1 MLRRRVIA
9 GSTPAPSIMKKNYNK
24 LREFLADIEHEQW
37 MSFTTSIAKELVLVD
52 DVVVDS
58 ILERWQKNWKPYK
71 KLSEDIKDKDREWA
85 DKILDSL
92 PIRCPIYQC
101 GGFMAT
107 KERKLPKDFIE
118 GEHYH
123 GDDQTP
129 DLICDNCG
137 GIYQFVRFKK

>member
-1 MLRRRVIA
+1 MIK
-9 GSTPAPSIMKKNYNK
+9 SYNK
-24 LREFLADIEHEQW
+24 LREFLADIEHQQW
-37 MSFTTSIAKELVLVD
+37 TTWSKALAEELKLINLD
-52 DVVVDS
+52 CYREDFVV
-58 ILERWQKNWKPYK
+58 IKNRIKTRLENWEKSWKPYN
-71 KLSEDIKDKDREWA
+71 KLTTEQKDKDREWA